1 MHDDKGVPFGILMTD
16 AFGRPTADSIHY
28 VNLGNSMAY
37 GHAVGMLRLSVHL
50 CGEKYLIQASL
61 AS

>member
-37 GHAVGMLRLSVHL
+37 GHAVGMFCLGVHL
-50 CGEKYLIQASL
+50 CGEKYLI
-61 AS
+61 

>member
-1 MHDDKGVPFGILMTD
+1 MHDGRGVPLGILMTD

-37 GHAVGMLRLSVHL
+37 GHAVGVLRLIF
-50 CGEKYLIQASL
+50 YLSGKSI
-61 AS
+61 